1 MAVKTNKKIGNSD
14 YYRIRLD
21 IGFNAQGKRIRK
33 EFYGKTKKE
42 AEQKKQEYLIGL
54 STGVAKEK
62 RIGVIM
68 EKWINEVLI
77 LKYLKLTSYNKYLD
91 QYNKYFKGSPIMN
104 YKFNEIKPLVIQEYY
119 NNLLRNGVSSNIIKN
134 INILLRQFFY
144 YCMVNEYISSN
155 PCDNKKIAIP
165 KHEVDKKTKEPFSDE
180 EIKKIL
186 NSKEETN
193 IKYISVIS
201 LVTGM
206 RKGEVLG
213 LKESDIDFNKKEIH
227 INRTVGTTF
236 SLGENGKRKKITI
249 SQTPKTKSSIRSIPL
264 YPSLEQIL
272 KQCIKLR
279 NIRIKENEGKFNLEN
294 KSFIFTTAT
303 GELIESGNISK
314 SWIYFLK
321 RLNIEH
327 RKFHCLRHTYA
338 TIQFQNNVPLKTVSN
353 LLGHSNI
360 STTADI
366 YTHVMKKDKEKSID
380 ILSL

>member
-1 MAVKTNKKIGNSD
+1 MA
-14 YYRIRLD
+14 
-21 IGFNAQGKRIRK
+21 
-33 EFYGKTKKE
+33 
-42 AEQKKQEYLIGL
+42 
-54 STGVAKEK
+54 
-62 RIGVIM
+62 
-68 EKWINEVLI
+68 
-77 LKYLKLTSYNKYLD
+77 
-91 QYNKYFKGSPIMN
+91 
-104 YKFNEIKPLVIQEYY
+104 
-119 NNLLRNGVSSNIIKN
+119 
-134 INILLRQFFY
+134 
-144 YCMVNEYISSN
+144 NEYISSN